1 MTAKLTPGGQADLY
15 EGQAVWVTAQ
25 HSNYYRRVAIITSA
39 HDSKPGVW
47 VSFGKMARRYLALD
61 EFSVFESGDQIRK
74 GDPDWKPTE
83 RAQTSAAEDLP
94 SPSYNRFK
102 AVIEIRQAG
111 GQAEIYT
118 KGGPLVVLRQPF
130 NLLYWKI
137 LEIKGDLT
145 ILENE
150 GAKRPL
156 SSEEV
161 QEEFQKAIRLMKSIK
176 TEEAEK
182 EREEKDNVGPKET
195 ETSPGNLGV

>member
-74 GDPDWKPTE
+74 GDPEWKPT
-83 RAQTSAAEDLP
+83 QLVSP
-94 SPSYNRFK
+94 SPEPISPPTYNRFK

-156 SSEEV
+156 SPEEV
-161 QEEFQKAIRLMKSIK
+161 QEEYQKAIRLMKSIK
-176 TEEAEK
+176 TEGEE
-182 EREEKDNVGPKET
+182 ERVNVGSEET